1 MLNTVGQVSVS
12 RSKDWD
18 NNGYEWRVT
27 FETNVGDIPAIEVD
41 GTYLYTTNDDAE
53 IEVYDGDT
61 EIDESTALKLYD
73 TEVGEEPAEYGSQFV
88 SADDRSFVI
97 AGLTTGTEYYVHVS
111 ARNTYGTSP
120 RTAASPTLLAP
131 PKQVPGLPND
141 VTVSVNSG
149 EDDSLVVSYATPD
162 SDGGD
167 EIIRYRVELD
177 TDEEF
182 PDPVAVEDIYC
193 PTDNKRTVWEV
204 HAKGGAQ
211 YISGGYFSLKLSANG
226 YDYYTDDIPYDAV
239 GMAEDEVGV
248 YELLDFTF
256 ATSVNSSQVTPS
268 SSTLGKLFVNDRLKI
283 EGSTYENRIYTVR
296 HTEDFGVSGFGAT
309 PTTMLNLTSAFD
321 GVAMTKAKVY
331 RLSGGRGDATTSRV
345 YCEYDATYC
354 DASRIQ
360 ISGSM
365 QAKLETFTDAIT
377 EGVNVIR
384 TGPDSGNG
392 YTWRVTFLDDSPT
405 DPYDF
410 ALALHESNLV
420 GNGTFN
426 NEPDVVVT
434 QLVDGE
440 VYDTCTGSQVV
451 PSSGGLDMGQYYY
464 ARVVAINT
472 VGYGLSQVAESAE
485 KPMVTPGRPTS
496 VTLSTMSAE
505 SLRVVF
511 DVPTSDG
518 GDDITAYLIE
528 YDTSADFANAQ
539 TTSVTYLDGGS
550 PFYKTITGLTTGTYY
565 YVRVSAMNS
574 QGYGST
580 QVSTPTNLNP
590 YEEPSAPTNVALGVT
605 SDSMLTVSFDEPT
618 DNGGDAIS
626 AYYVEWDTS
635 SSFNSGSS
643 SPHKGSVTV
652 DSTENSYTITLL
664 SENTVYYTRVSCI
677 NSAGYGTTQ
686 TSSPASA
693 YPSLQVA
700 GKPHTLTATSGSD
713 SATIDVTWQYPRVP
727 AHEIPCGGTVD
738 DPDDCPTAFG
748 GTLAESTGGDDLT
761 EYEVEYN
768 EYSDFSGQDGGS
780 STTTSTSLTLEQL
793 TTGRQYFI
801 RVLAR
806 NTVGSGDFCSVSG
819 EDCPASGTALS
830 AYAA

>member
-1 MLNTVGQVSVS
+1 
-12 RSKDWD
+12 
-18 NNGYEWRVT
+18 
-27 FETNVGDIPAIEVD
+27 
-41 GTYLYTTNDDAE
+41 
-53 IEVYDGDT
+53 
-61 EIDESTALKLYD
+61 
-73 TEVGEEPAEYGSQFV
+73 
-88 SADDRSFVI
+88 
-97 AGLTTGTEYYVHVS
+97 
-111 ARNTYGTSP
+111 
-120 RTAASPTLLAP
+120 
-131 PKQVPGLPND
+131 
-141 VTVSVNSG
+141 
-149 EDDSLVVSYATPD
+149 
-162 SDGGD
+162 
-167 EIIRYRVELD
+167 
-177 TDEEF
+177 
-182 PDPVAVEDIYC
+182 
-193 PTDNKRTVWEV
+193 
-204 HAKGGAQ
+204 
-211 YISGGYFSLKLSANG
+211 
-226 YDYYTDDIPYDAV
+226 
-239 GMAEDEVGV
+239 
-248 YELLDFTF
+248 
-256 ATSVNSSQVTPS
+256 
-268 SSTLGKLFVNDRLKI
+268 
-283 EGSTYENRIYTVR
+283 
-296 HTEDFGVSGFGAT
+296 
-309 PTTMLNLTSAFD
+309 
-321 GVAMTKAKVY
+321 MTKAKVY

-354 DASRIQ
+354 DNARIQ

-365 QAKLETFTDAIT
+365 QAKLETFSDAIT

-384 TGPDSGNG
+384 TGPDSENG
-392 YTWRVTFLDDSPT
+392 YTWRVTFLDDSPD

-410 ALALHESNLV
+410 ALALHESNIV

-426 NEPDVVVT
+426 NEPDVEVT
-434 QLVDGE
+434 QLVNGE

-464 ARVVAINT
+464 ARVSAINT

-528 YDTSADFANAQ
+528 YDTSADFANPQ

-550 PFYKTITGLTTGTYY
+550 PFYKTITGLTQGTYY

-574 QGYGST
+574 QGYGTT

-590 YEEPSAPTNVALGVT
+590 YEEPGAPTDVALGVT
-605 SDSMLTVSFDEPT
+605 SDSMLTVSFAEPT
-618 DNGGDAIS
+618 DNGGDDIS
-626 AYYVEWDTS
+626 SYYVEWDTS

-643 SPHKGSVTV
+643 SPHKGTATV
-652 DSTENSYTITLL
+652 DSDENSYTVELL
-664 SENTVYYTRVSCI
+664 SENTVYYVRVSAI

-686 TSSPASA
+686 TSSPSSA
-693 YPSLQVA
+693 YPSLQVP
-700 GKPHTLTATSGSD
+700 GIPHTVTASTGSD
-713 SATIDVTWQYPRVP
+713 SATIDVSWQYPRVP
-727 AHEIPCGGTVD
+727 AHGIPCSGTVD

-793 TTGRQYFI
+793 TSGRQYFI